1 MEHIRFFSCLS
12 NEHKDKIAGAL
23 VSQQFN
29 KGQVIVG
36 EGDPGSSFYV
46 IKEGTAS
53 VWKANKFIMKLEKS
67 DSFG

>member
-1 MEHIRFFSCLS
+1 MEHIRFFSNFFFKLIGCLS

-36 EGDPGSSFYV
+36 
-46 IKEGTAS
+46 
-53 VWKANKFIMKLEKS
+53 
-67 DSFG
+67 